1 MEISTETLAENL
13 PKQSINLKNLIFT
26 SVAVLSISLKI
37 IYDWDKLIQFS
48 PDVLGGLFLEIAP
61 LIIIQMLA
69 FFTKKKDFSNT
80 LLKINFQKK
89 NQKIASENATIWLN
103 NALLR
108 FFLII
113 LLALLITT
121 IYNSGAIFAIGFLIS
136 FLNTFFIWE
145 GVHRFLQ
152 MLLKYYP
159 HYAQTPK
166 RLMIQFA
173 GILAYAFVVSLAV
186 GSFGRTFLPVNYVEN
201 SVLLGFMIA
210 LAPTLTITWLYETVF
225 LFKSWKINAQKIE
238 EINRN
243 KEVLSFW

>member
-1 MEISTETLAENL
+1 MEISTENSQKL
-13 PKQSINLKNLIFT
+13 PLNIKNLIFT

-69 FFTKKKDFSNT
+69 FLTKKKDFSNT
-80 LLKINFQKK
+80 SLKINFQKT
-89 NQKIASENATIWLN
+89 NQKTSSQNATIWLN

-108 FFLII
+108 FLLII
-113 LLALLITT
+113 LLAFLITA
-121 IYNSGAIFAIGFLIS
+121 IYNSSAVFATGFLIS

-145 GVHRFLQ
+145 GVHRFVQ

-166 RLMIQFA
+166 RLIIQFT
-173 GILAYAFVVSLAV
+173 GITVYAFVVSLAV
-186 GSFGRTFLPVNYVEN
+186 GSFGKTFLLVNYEEN
-201 SVLLGFMIA
+201 SILLGFMIA

-225 LFKSWKINAQKIE
+225 FFKSWKINTQKLE
-238 EINRN
+238 EMDKN
-243 KEVLSFW
+243 KEILTFW